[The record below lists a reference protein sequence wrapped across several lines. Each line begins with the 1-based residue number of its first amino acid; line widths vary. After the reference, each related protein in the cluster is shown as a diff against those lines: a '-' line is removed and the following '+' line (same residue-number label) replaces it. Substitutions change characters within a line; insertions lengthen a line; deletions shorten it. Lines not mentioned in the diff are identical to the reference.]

1 MAMEFWGVEVKQGQ
15 SLKVTPEHDRI
26 IHISQASLGE
36 VKDEKAC
43 NKVPLRLKIGG
54 KNFVVGTLS
63 AGDRPQIMFDLVF
76 EKEFELSHDWK
87 NGSVYF
93 IGYQTMDPCLDDE
106 DDGEEFD
113 FESDEE
119 LPIES
124 PENGKLEPKVDAA
137 KPAKKPS
144 ATVAPKKV
152 ESKPAAAPKKVEP
165 ESDDDDDSDDEDED
179 GEDSDESM
187 GDGDSDEEDDSEEDE
202 SDEET
207 PVKGKPQMKKRPA
220 QPLPETRAPAKK
232 AKQATPD
239 KSGGKKGGPSP
250 GAKQP
255 QKSPQSFNNSNKK
268 PQKKFNQRKH

>member
-15 SLKVTPEHDRI
+15 SLKVSPEHDRI

-36 VKDEKAC
+36 VKDEKAA
-43 NKVPLRLKIGG
+43 NKVPIRLKIGG
-54 KNFVVGTLS
+54 KNFVIGTLS

-87 NGSVYF
+87 NGK
-93 IGYQTMDPCLDDE
+93 
-106 DDGEEFD
+106 EFD

-124 PENGKLEPKVDAA
+124 PENGKLEPKVNAA

-144 ATVAPKKV
+144 ATEALPSKKL
-152 ESKPAAAPKKVEP
+152 ESKPAADPKKVEP
-165 ESDDDDDSDDEDED
+165 VSDDDDDSDDEDED

-187 GDGDSDEEDDSEEDE
+187 EDGESEEDDSEEDE

-232 AKQATPD
+232 AKQATTD
-239 KSGGKKGGPSP
+239 KSGGKKVSP

>member
-1 MAMEFWGVEVKQGQ
+1 M
-15 SLKVTPEHDRI
+15 KVSPEHDRI

-36 VKDEKAC
+36 VKDEKAA
-43 NKVPLRLKIGG
+43 NKVPIRLKIGG
-54 KNFVVGTLS
+54 KNFVIGTLS

-93 IGYQTMDPCLDDE
+93 IGYQTMDPCLYPSIFT
-106 DDGEEFD
+106 EEFD

-124 PENGKLEPKVDAA
+124 PENGKLEPKVNAA

-144 ATVAPKKV
+144 ATEALPSKKV
-152 ESKPAAAPKKVEP
+152 ESKPAADPKKVEP

-187 GDGDSDEEDDSEEDE
+187 EDGESEEDDSEEDE

-239 KSGGKKGGPSP
+239 KSGGKKVSP